1 MPPSSMIEGVLR
13 RVTARGRSLIG
24 QSRRDVDL
32 IAECKTIVSTAGQA
46 SGLARARD
54 VLDRYA
60 AANDDRKLAFLSGLA
75 TEFGPDAETLNSCID
90 RYLAADTPS
99 GMRDLHQVSEPGG
112 VEVIRRLNRAPGATA
127 DLLSMRTD
135 ILRLKRG
142 NAELEALDRDFRH
155 LFGSWFNLGFLEL
168 RRIDWSVPAAILEK
182 IITYE
187 AVHEFQGWED
197 LRRRVAAPDR
207 RLYAFFHPAMEG
219 EPLIFVQVAL
229 TKEIPRAI
237 APILAEDRDPLP
249 PQEANTAVFYS
260 ITNCQEGLRG
270 IAFGSFLIKQVVEQ
284 LRFELEG
291 LERFV
296 TLSPMPGL
304 RAWAVDAAS
313 RGDDLLAPR
322 HRATIESLETDQPGD
337 GAAPEA
343 QPSTLA
349 EIAAIY
355 LTRATRPEGGARDP
369 VAHFHLGNGAR
380 LEAINPGA
388 DTGRRG
394 WARSWGVMVNY
405 LYDFASIERNHEA
418 YANEGTMTC
427 SSAIRRLARTRKDR
441 N

>member
-1 MPPSSMIEGVLR
+1 MPPSSLIEGVLR
-13 RVTARGRSLIG
+13 RITAQGRSLIG
-24 QSRRDVDL
+24 QSRRNVDL

-54 VLDRYA
+54 VLDQYA
-60 AANDDRKLAFLSGLA
+60 AANDDRKLAFLTGLA
-75 TEFGPDAETLNSCID
+75 TQFGPDAEALDACID
-90 RYLAADTPS
+90 SYLAGHSPAS
-99 GMRDLHQVSEPGG
+99 MRDLHQVSEPGG

-135 ILRLKRG
+135 VLRLKRD

-155 LFGSWFNLGFLEL
+155 LFGSWFNLGFLEM
-168 RRIDWSVPAAILEK
+168 RRIDWSVPAEILEK
-182 IITYE
+182 FITYE
-187 AVHEFQGWED
+187 AVHEFRGWED
-197 LRRRVAAPDR
+197 LRRRVGAPDR
-207 RLYAFFHPAMEG
+207 RLYAFFHPSMPA

-229 TKEIPRAI
+229 TRDIPRAI
-237 APILAEDRDPLP
+237 APILAEDRATLP

-296 TLSPMPGL
+296 TLSPVPGL
-304 RAWAVDAAS
+304 RAWAEDPANAD
-313 RGDDLLAPR
+313 GLLAPR
-322 HRATIESLETDQPGD
+322 HVAAIAALDTDWAGE
-337 GAAPEA
+337 GLPEEA
-343 QPSTLA
+343 RSPALS

-355 LTRATRPEGGARDP
+355 LTRATRSEGGARDP

-418 YANEGTMTC
+418 YANDGAVIA
-427 SSAIRRLARTRKDR
+427 SSAIRRLSRPRKER
-441 N
+441 G

>member
-13 RVTARGRSLIG
+13 RITTRGRSLIG
-24 QSRRDVDL
+24 QSRRDDDL
-32 IAECKTIVSTAGQA
+32 IAECRTIVSTAGQA

-60 AANDDRKLAFLSGLA
+60 AANDDRKLVFLTGLA
-75 TEFGPDAETLNSCID
+75 TGFGPDPETLDACID
-90 RYLAADTPS
+90 GYLAGHSPA
-99 GMRDLHQVSEPGG
+99 GMRDLHQMSEPGG

-135 ILRLKRG
+135 VLRLKRD

-155 LFGSWFNLGFLEL
+155 LFGSWFNLGFLDL
-168 RRIDWSVPAAILEK
+168 RRIDWSVPAVILEK

-207 RLYAFFHPAMEG
+207 RLYAFFHPSMES

-229 TKEIPRAI
+229 TRDIPRAI
-237 APILAEDRDPLP
+237 APILAEDREPLP
-249 PQEANTAVFYS
+249 PHEANTAVFYS

-304 RAWAVDAAS
+304 RAWAMDAAS
-313 RGDDLLAPR
+313 RDDKLLAPR
-322 HRATIESLETDQPGD
+322 HRATIEALDTDRPD
-337 GAAPEA
+337 AEPMAEA
-343 QPSTLA
+343 QSSTLA

-394 WARSWGVMVNY
+394 WTRSWGVMVNY

-418 YANEGTMTC
+418 YANEGTITHAP
-427 SSAIRRLARTRKDR
+427 AIRRLARTRR
-441 N
+441 ERS

>member
-13 RVTARGRSLIG
+13 RITTRGRSLIG

-32 IAECKTIVSTAGQA
+32 IAECRTIVSTAGQA

-60 AANDDRKLAFLSGLA
+60 AANDDRKLAFLTGLA
-75 TEFGPDAETLNSCID
+75 TGFGPEPEALDACID
-90 RYLAADTPS
+90 GYRAAHSPA
-99 GMRDLHQVSEPGG
+99 GVRDLHQMSEPGG

-135 ILRLKRG
+135 VLRLKHD

-155 LFGSWFNLGFLEL
+155 LFGSWFNLGFLDL

-187 AVHEFQGWED
+187 AVHEFQDWAD
-197 LRRRVAAPDR
+197 LRRRVAAADR
-207 RLYAFFHPAMEG
+207 RLYAFFHPSMES

-237 APILAEDRDPLP
+237 APILAEDRQPLP
-249 PQEANTAVFYS
+249 PHEANTAVFYS

-304 RAWAVDAAS
+304 RAWAMDAAS
-313 RGDDLLAPR
+313 RDDKLLAPR
-322 HRATIESLETDQPGD
+322 HRATIEALDTDRPD
-337 GAAPEA
+337 EEPMAEA
-343 QPSTLA
+343 QSSTLA

-355 LTRATRPEGGARDP
+355 LTRANRPEGGARDP

-388 DTGRRG
+388 DAGRRG

-418 YANEGTMTC
+418 YANEGTITH
-427 SSAIRRLARTRKDR
+427 SPAIRRLARTRRDR
-441 N
+441 S

>member
-13 RVTARGRSLIG
+13 RITTRGRSLIG

-60 AANDDRKLAFLSGLA
+60 AANDDRKLAFLTGLA
-75 TEFGPDAETLNSCID
+75 TGFGPDPEALDACID
-90 RYLAADTPS
+90 GYRAAHSPA
-99 GMRDLHQVSEPGG
+99 GVRDLHQLSEPGG

-135 ILRLKRG
+135 VLRLKRD

-155 LFGSWFNLGFLEL
+155 LFGSWFNLGFLDL

-207 RLYAFFHPAMEG
+207 RLYAFFHPSMES

-229 TKEIPRAI
+229 TRDIPRAI
-237 APILAEDRDPLP
+237 APILAEDREPLP
-249 PQEANTAVFYS
+249 PHEANTAVFYS

-296 TLSPMPGL
+296 TLSPVPGL
-304 RAWAVDAAS
+304 RSWAVKEAAQE
-313 RGDDLLAPR
+313 DTLLAPR
-322 HRATIESLETDQPGD
+322 HVAAITALDTDRQGGD
-337 GAAPEA
+337 LPNEA
-343 QPSTLA
+343 LSPALS

-355 LTRATRPEGGARDP
+355 LTRATRTEGGARDP

-388 DTGRRG
+388 DTGRQG
-394 WARSWGVMVNY
+394 WGRSWGVLVNY

-418 YANEGTMTC
+418 YANDGAVIA
-427 SSAIRRLARTRKDR
+427 SSAIRRLSRLRKER
-441 N
+441 G